1 MQDQYDVIDLT
12 DNEISKL
19 ENFPLLKQLNTLI
32 LHNNRIN
39 RIEENLGSYL
49 PKLEW
54 LMLNNNRVSE
64 FSDIEALGSCASLT
78 HLSLIDNPITLKPEY
93 RLFVISRLPNLR
105 MLDFRKIKLQ
115 VGSFTTT

>member
-1 MQDQYDVIDLT
+1 MGMRLTSDLIQAAPSYVNTLKGRELDLRGNKIPFIENLGATQDQYDVIDLT

-64 FSDIEALGSCASLT
+64 FSDIEAL
-78 HLSLIDNPITLKPEY
+78 
-93 RLFVISRLPNLR
+93 
-105 MLDFRKIKLQ
+105 
-115 VGSFTTT
+115 